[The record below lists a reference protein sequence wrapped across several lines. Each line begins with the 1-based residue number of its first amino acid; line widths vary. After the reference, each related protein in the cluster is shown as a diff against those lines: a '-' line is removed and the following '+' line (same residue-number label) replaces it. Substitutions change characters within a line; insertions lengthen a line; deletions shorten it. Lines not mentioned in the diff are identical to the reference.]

1 MTTGRTAGSVSD
13 PLRDAFVVGQR
24 SFYVRMGR
32 NLAWFVRR
40 KKLATIGAVFALAV
54 TLVGVFGPHL
64 APYGKDDVFSE
75 QNPNYDPD
83 NSDPA
88 NLQASNPSRLALL
101 ADPSWDHPLGTDA
114 FGRDLLTR
122 MVHGARLSVTVGIG
136 AAAVAAVVG
145 GIIGIVS
152 GYLGGRVDLAIQRVV
167 DALLAIPAL
176 VLLLLLVQTG
186 EPSTRLTITALA
198 VLGVGPVTRIVR
210 SATLVLRS
218 EMFVEAARSLGAG
231 ERRIMIRHIAPNVVG
246 PMIVIFS
253 ASIGTNILAEAG
265 LSFLNLSVPGPSWGR
280 MVADGRAFLDSK
292 PLMSFAGG
300 GAITIAVLG
309 FNLLGDGLR
318 DVLDPRQRGAGM
330 GPGS

>member
-1 MTTGRTAGSVSD
+1 
-13 PLRDAFVVGQR
+13 
-24 SFYVRMGR
+24 
-32 NLAWFVRR
+32 
-40 KKLATIGAVFALAV
+40 
-54 TLVGVFGPHL
+54 
-64 APYGKDDVFSE
+64 
-75 QNPNYDPD
+75 
-83 NSDPA
+83 
-88 NLQASNPSRLALL
+88 
-101 ADPSWDHPLGTDA
+101 
-114 FGRDLLTR
+114 
-122 MVHGARLSVTVGIG
+122 VGIG